1 MVIGYIRVSKA
12 SQDTAHQRNA
22 VLEYAHKNKLIV
34 DEFIELEVSSRKTLT
49 QRKVD
54 NLLSRVEKGDIVVVS
69 ELSRLGRS
77 ISEIISTVNI
87 LVDSGGRFISI
98 KENIDIKD
106 RHSMQ
111 SKVMIT
117 MFSLV
122 ADLERDLISQ
132 RTKEALATKKA
143 DGIRLGRPAGPGKS
157 KLDPHLPQIQE
168 FINKKVSLLSISKI
182 LGVSYSNLFNFV
194 KKRKLKV
201 SQNEKENQKENNSK
215 AQNSAK

>member
-34 DEFIELEVSSRKTLT
+34 DEFIELEVSSQKTFK
-49 QRKVD
+49 QRKLD
-54 NLLSRVEKGDIVVVS
+54 ELLSKVKNGDIVVVS

-77 ISEIISTVNI
+77 ISEVISTVNVLI
-87 LVDSGGRFISI
+87 DSGGRFVSI

-106 RHSMQ
+106 RYSMQ

-143 DGIRLGRPAGPGKS
+143 QGISLGRPKGPGKS
-157 KLDPHLPQIQE
+157 KLEKHEEQIKE
-168 FINKKVSLLSISKI
+168 LIEKKVSMLSISKI
-182 LGVSYSNLFNFV
+182 LGVSYSTLFNYI
-194 KKRKLKV
+194 KKRGLKT
-201 SQNEKENQKENNSK
+201 
-215 AQNSAK
+215 